1 MTNEQFYRRLRR
13 LRAPVKTWRVHQSGN
28 IRTLGNHCP
37 VTAVCAAMTGEKF
50 DNKEYVAAG
59 RALGLRPVVAV
70 AIAEAADAHD
80 DDLPRYCSPV
90 VVRHRA
96 SIKKALAL

>member
-13 LRAPVKTWRVHQSGN
+13 LRAPVTTWRVEKSGN
-28 IRTLGNHCP
+28 IRTLGARCP

-50 DNKEYVAAG
+50 GNKEYVAAA
-59 RALGLRPVVAV
+59 RALGLRHAVAV

-80 DDLPRYCSPV
+80 DDIPKYCTPSV
-90 VVRHRA
+90 ARHRA
-96 SIKKALAL
+96 RIKKALAL